1 MQHLDR
7 KDSKANGAKK
17 KKDHKTYIP
26 KELLFANIKKK
37 KTRTK
42 QEIKREVCLV

>member
-1 MQHLDR
+1 MQHFRHD
-7 KDSKANGAKK
+7 KVKQKKQKK

-37 KTRTK
+37 TRTK
-42 QEIKREVCLV
+42 QEI